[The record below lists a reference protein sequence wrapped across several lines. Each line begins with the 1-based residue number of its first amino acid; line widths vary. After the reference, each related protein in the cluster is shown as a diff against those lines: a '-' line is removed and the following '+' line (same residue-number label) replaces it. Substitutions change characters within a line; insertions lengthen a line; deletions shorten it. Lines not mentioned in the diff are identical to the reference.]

1 MKQLSTREL
10 ALAWWRSL
18 SQDEK
23 LVIVK
28 KHFPN
33 SEFFLIDSSS
43 SRIEQIYLK
52 ENE

>member
-1 MKQLSTREL
+1 MTELTTREL

-18 SQDEK
+18 TPDEQ
-23 LVIVK
+23 LAMVK

-33 SEFFLIDSSS
+33 SELFLITSSS
-43 SRIEQIYLK
+43 SKIEQMYVK